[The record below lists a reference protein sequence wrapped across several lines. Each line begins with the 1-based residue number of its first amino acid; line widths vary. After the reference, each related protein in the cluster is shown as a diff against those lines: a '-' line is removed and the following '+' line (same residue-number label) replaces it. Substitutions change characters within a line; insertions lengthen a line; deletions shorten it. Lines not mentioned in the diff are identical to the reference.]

1 MLSTS
6 SAPFIELKARIARQ
20 QTECVCKEKV
30 TTDHLFQIERQLHP
44 RFDKVESKLDTLK
57 GNLNTKLDNSHQL
70 QAADL

>member
-20 QTECVCKEKV
+20 QTEFDRKEKV
-30 TTDHLFQIERQLHP
+30 TTDRLFQIQRQLH
-44 RFDKVESKLDTLK
+44 RFYKVESKLDTLK
-57 GNLNTKLDNSHQL
+57 GDLNTKLDNSHQL